1 MRELDAARALTARR
15 VQLEAAL
22 DEMASAAGAAAGR
35 STKELLALAPPGI
48 DELFG
53 MLSVIDARA
62 DYAAILVDTAPTG
75 HALRLLEMPD
85 AARQWLQLLLRVLL
99 KYRALVR
106 PGQLGAELVELSK
119 SIRDLQALLR
129 DRRRTAFIVVTRAAD
144 LPRHETDR
152 LLGRLRRLH
161 LATPAVVV
169 NALTLAP
176 ETKCARCR
184 STAAVGAAELTRL
197 ARRCAAA
204 GRSSRRALSSRPRC
218 PRRRRAAWRPSIAGP
233 RRWFPAGERSVT

>member
-1 MRELDAARALTARR
+1 
-15 VQLEAAL
+15 
-22 DEMASAAGAAAGR
+22 
-35 STKELLALAPPGI
+35 
-48 DELFG
+48 
-53 MLSVIDARA
+53 
-62 DYAAILVDTAPTG
+62 
-75 HALRLLEMPD
+75 MPD

-152 LLGRLRRLH
+152 LLERLRRLH

-169 NALTLAP
+169 NALRLAP
-176 ETKCARCR
+176 GRCARCR
-184 STAAVGAAELTRL
+184 AVANVEAAELSALGRRLRRVGTRL
-197 ARRCAAA
+197 TPCVIIETPLSAPPPRGVAALDRWAAA
-204 GRSSRRALSSRPRC
+204 WTTVDA
-218 PRRRRAAWRPSIAGP
+218 
-233 RRWFPAGERSVT
+233 V